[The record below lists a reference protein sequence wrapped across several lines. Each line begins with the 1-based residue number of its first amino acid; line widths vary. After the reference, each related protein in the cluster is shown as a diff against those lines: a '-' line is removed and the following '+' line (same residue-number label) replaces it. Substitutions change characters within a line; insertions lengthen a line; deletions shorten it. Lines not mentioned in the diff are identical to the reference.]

1 MKTSALI
8 QLHIKA
14 LREHTVQQYFVK
26 RQQYDFSRTQPIDR
40 HFAPSPRF
48 PSSPYFLRQAASP
61 FPRGHA

>member
-40 HFAPSPRF
+40 PFAPSPRPF
-48 PSSPYFLRQAASP
+48 PQQSLFLKQASP
-61 FPRGHA
+61 FPRGHE